1 MNDINSQPIPSIGKG
16 PAANQWNPDPE
27 GHKSAHYYARFNPTQ
42 RLHAAWPPNRTGSM
56 INISSS
62 NPNSVRLGDSEDAYV
77 RHTINSSIPLT
88 YRTPPNTQFYSVPYY
103 LSDENNNQ
111 LNEKLYQQQRNPPLA
126 ANPAV
131 GRPQQDTSVEENF
144 FDSEQHLDDQAE
156 LQYQKQQQRPPNQPP
171 FVQQS
176 QLQPQPVSQSRS
188 PNRSPSPVNFDAQPN
203 AFNQTPQDL
212 YSKQQLQQQQL
223 REFERQQAEKI
234 NRQQIQ
240 QNRSHHLPKQQNVG
254 SNLSNNL
261 INSQIDNEELI
272 QQQYITAQPP
282 QSQPPRAKSPVY
294 RPVSPRNIYS
304 KPPSNQSNQ
313 QESLSQQQIIVQQIP
328 GGVQQQTVQYIQQPT
343 VVKQVHQEQTYR
355 EQVEMQKQYYIQN

>member
-1 MNDINSQPIPSIGKG
+1 MNDISSQPIPSIGKG

-27 GHKSAHYYARFNPTQ
+27 GHKSAQYYARFNPTQ

-62 NPNSVRLGDSEDAYV
+62 NPNSVRLGDSEDAYI

-111 LNEKLYQQQRNPPLA
+111 LNEKLYQQQ
-126 ANPAV
+126 
-131 GRPQQDTSVEENF
+131 PQQQPQQQQRVPAAKPAQDTGIEENY

-156 LQYQKQQQRPPNQPP
+156 YQQQRLPNQFGPN
-171 FVQQS
+171 
-176 QLQPQPVSQSRS
+176 QLHPQEAGQ
-188 PNRSPSPVNFDAQPN
+188 NRSGTPSPVNFDAQPT
-203 AFNQTPQDL
+203 AFSQQPQDL

-234 NRQQIQ
+234 NRQQTQ
-240 QNRSHHLPKQQNVG
+240 QSRSHHLPKQQNVG
-254 SNLSNNL
+254 GLGNSLS
-261 INSQIDNEELI
+261 SQIDSEEFT
-272 QQQYITAQPP
+272 QQQYIGQP

-304 KPPSNQSNQ
+304 KPPSNQ

-328 GGVQQQTVQYIQQPT
+328 GGGQQTVQYIQQPT